1 MIKSRGER
9 AFDIINVLLMIL
21 LAVIFIYPALLII
34 CTSFTSAT
42 AITKN
47 GYSILIREFS
57 LSSYEYIFGMNDSL
71 FLRSLL
77 NSAFVTV
84 VSTVL
89 NVMTTSLYAYALT
102 RRQLHFKKLFTIF
115 LIIPMLFAGGTIP
128 YYLII
133 NSLHLMNSHFAII
146 LPSAVSAWYI
156 ILVKN
161 FMGGL
166 PDSLNE
172 AAQIE
177 GASNVQVLFKV
188 TLPLAFPIIATI
200 ILYVAVATWNDW
212 FQASLFLDSQ
222 HKNLWTVQ
230 QLVRQIQEAYE
241 SILGK
246 DTDLNAEGIKCATVV
261 ISTLPIVIVYP
272 FLQKYF
278 IGGVLVGGVKE

>member
-34 CTSFTSAT
+34 CTSFTSAS
-42 AITKN
+42 AITRN

-71 FLRSLL
+71 LLRSLL

-89 NVMTTSLYAYALT
+89 NVMTTSL
-102 RRQLHFKKLFTIF
+102 FKKFFTIF